1 MDHVIIVEF
10 RARPDRVDDFAR
22 LLERHSRISLEEEGC
37 LVFDVNRDPAD
48 PQSFV
53 LYEVYRDRDA
63 FQAHEAAD
71 HVQRFHAQ
79 KDPLVV
85 GRRVEFLAT
94 GSAKGLDL
102 IQQIE

>member
-53 LYEVYRDRDA
+53 LYEVYRDEA
-63 FQAHEAAD
+63 AHQAHRQTE
-71 HVQRFHAQ
+71 HFQRFFAAAP
-79 KDPLVV
+79 DLVERRGDDLFV
-85 GRRVEFLAT
+85 SRRVLKR
-94 GSAKGLDL
+94 G
-102 IQQIE
+102 

>member
-53 LYEVYRDRDA
+53 LYEVYRDETA
-63 FQAHEAAD
+63 HQAHRQTE
-71 HVQRFHAQ
+71 HFQRFFAAAP
-79 KDPLVV
+79 DLVEGRGGELFV
-85 GRRVEFLAT
+85 NRRVLRRR
-94 GSAKGLDL
+94 
-102 IQQIE
+102 